1 MKNTIIVSINGD
13 DNSGGVERVVYYLN
27 KILSEYCSVS
37 IMRRRGRPGKFD
49 KIIYPVYF
57 SLKLFLTGKNAAVI
71 SNSWQSYLFPA
82 DFSIHHG
89 TTAGYLKNSGAFSIK
104 SAFIAW
110 MEKTSAANAKK
121 IIAVGDNCR
130 KELEEYYS
138 ADPRKITVLNNFVDE
153 NLFYPEK
160 NEPRE
165 AIRILFSGR
174 LEERKGL
181 SKIISLAQT
190 LQNTEGFEL
199 CMAVNSSMNCD
210 KFDGLKNVRIHKNLD
225 IKGMRGFYSGGD
237 ILYFPSVYEGFSMA
251 TLEALSSGIPVI
263 GSPFAVP
270 VELRKYDFVQIF
282 EGGGDLLLL
291 ENIKRLREKTR
302 NRRGEIH
309 AVIAKDFGCA
319 QYAEK
324 LLSIVRG

>member
-1 MKNTIIVSINGD
+1 MKNIIIVSINGD

-27 KILSEYCSVS
+27 KILSAYCSVS
-37 IMRRRGRPGKFD
+37 IMRRRGKPGKFD

-57 SLKLFLTGKNAAVI
+57 SLKLFFTGKNTVVI

-89 TTAGYLKNSGAFSIK
+89 TTAGYLEHSGIRSMK
-104 SAFIAW
+104 SAFVAW
-110 MEKTSAANAKK
+110 MEKKSAANAKK
-121 IIAVGDNCR
+121 IIAVGDNCGR
-130 KELEEYYS
+130 ELEKYYS
-138 ADPRKITVLNNFVDE
+138 ADPRKIIVLNNFVDE

-160 NEPRE
+160 SEPRDV
-165 AIRILFSGR
+165 IRILFSGR

-181 SKIISLAQT
+181 SKILSLAQT
-190 LQNTEGFEL
+190 LQDTEGLEL
-199 CMAVNSSMNCD
+199 CMALNSSMNCD

-225 IKGMRGFYSGGD
+225 INAMRGFYSQGD

-263 GSPFAVP
+263 GSSFAVP
-270 VELRKYDFVQIF
+270 LELRKYDFAQVF
-282 EGGGDLLLL
+282 EDDSGSLLI
-291 ENIKRLREKTR
+291 ENIKRLCEKTR

-309 AVIAKDFGCA
+309 AIIAKDFGCA